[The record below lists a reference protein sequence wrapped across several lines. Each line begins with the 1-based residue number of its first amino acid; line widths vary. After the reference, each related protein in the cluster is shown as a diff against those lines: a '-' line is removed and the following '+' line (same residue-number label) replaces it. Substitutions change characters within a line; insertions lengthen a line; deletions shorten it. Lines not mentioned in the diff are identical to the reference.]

1 MDSKN
6 DNNNCKVTQTN
17 IYKNLGGTKMARFN
31 ISEAE
36 NYGGQ
41 GCGGY
46 FSLKNNGDSQE

>member
-1 MDSKN
+1 
-6 DNNNCKVTQTN
+6 
-17 IYKNLGGTKMARFN
+17 MARFN

-46 FSLKNNGDSQE
+46 FSLKNNGDPARVRIMYRHYAY